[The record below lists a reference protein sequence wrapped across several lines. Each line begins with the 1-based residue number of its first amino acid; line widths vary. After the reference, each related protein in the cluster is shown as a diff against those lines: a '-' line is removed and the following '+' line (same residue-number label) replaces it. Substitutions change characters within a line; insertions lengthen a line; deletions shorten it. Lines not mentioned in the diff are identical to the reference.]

1 MGLKSSH
8 WDEPNV
14 LAHARVNDREIPG
27 VGKSLHIEEIQS
39 DWHQAG
45 RKQGYKVSAEQE
57 AKWKKELEDIQ
68 AERAKLVDDPSS
80 PIILNY
86 TID

>member
-1 MGLKSSH
+1 MSFRDQNIVDNFYFERIGKNQIPEFRSSH
-8 WDEPNV
+8 WEEPNV

-45 RKQGYKVSAEQE
+45 RKEGYG
-57 AKWKKELEDIQ
+57 
-68 AERAKLVDDPSS
+68 
-80 PIILNY
+80 
-86 TID
+86 

>member
-1 MGLKSSH
+1 MKGLKIQEKSNAENLFKSSH

-45 RKQGYKVSAEQE
+45 RKQGYKVTEQK
-57 AKWKKELEDIQ
+57 ANGKLRIRSIQ
-68 AERAKLVDDPSS
+68 AISS
-80 PIILNY
+80 
-86 TID
+86 